1 MTIFEINNNYKYIKK
16 MKKQHYTAPTVEI
29 VEVVIEQGIA
39 TTGGDFDVPKGNDF
53 NGGWV

>member
-1 MTIFEINNNYKYIKK
+1 MN
-16 MKKQHYTAPTVEI
+16 MKKQHYTAPAVEI

>member
-1 MTIFEINNNYKYIKK
+1 

-29 VEVVIEQGIA
+29 VDVVIEQGIA
-39 TTGGDFDVPKGNDF
+39 ITGGDFDVPKGNDF